1 MCGSRAAQR
10 RSDEGDL
17 KQPIPFGKY
26 FLLERINVGGMAE
39 VFKAKATGVEGF
51 ERLVAVKRILP
62 SIAEDEEFITMF
74 VDEAKIAVQLTH
86 ANIAQI
92 FDLGRVEGSFFI
104 ALEYVHGK
112 DLRAIF
118 NRTRQRGELLPI
130 PMSCYSVMKLCE
142 GLDYAHIK
150 RDSSGDFLN
159 LVHRD
164 VSPQNILVSYEGEVK
179 IIDFGIAKAAGK
191 AGRTQA
197 GILKGKFGYMSPEQV
212 LGLEIDRRSDVF
224 GVGICLYELLT
235 GERLFVAESDFATL
249 EKVRSVD
256 VMPPS
261 TYNRRI
267 PEELEQIVMR
277 ALARD
282 RDQRYQTALQ
292 LHDELQAFMHT
303 SGNLFS
309 RKDLSGYMHRVFSEE
324 IERESARD
332 QEYSQLGTPNFVAE
346 PSGLEVFDEID
357 PVSTVSALH
366 AQPAGQLP
374 PPNVPSSVSRPRKA
388 TLLGIPPVAAR
399 PTGKIAP
406 SVPRLVPRLQSVPPS
421 ASVPSRSTAASS
433 PRLDSLPPM
442 VARPRSAPPGL
453 QSSPGL
459 PVAPQY
465 TPPLD
470 PRAPRAPS
478 GAGMEWDDEELSTQ
492 IYDKP
497 DEHSLA
503 FVFSGQKSADSL
515 PSAPPEALIAPA
527 LHEPPQPFAP
537 PPRSFRP
544 EPALPAPQSPTFEI
558 PPWEQK
564 SKTSPAVVSV
574 LVVMG
579 IIAAIVIGL
588 VVFGGA
594 DPGNVHFATI
604 PNKVAVA
611 VDDQPVASTSSPF
624 VLAQLTPNVT
634 HTIAVTQP
642 GYRPWSTKVEL
653 QSGQTLQLPTVKL
666 ERIESGFSIDSDPPG
681 ATVLV
686 DGQKLGETP
695 VRLIDL
701 SPGEHTVRLEREG
714 HAPWDSV
721 LHVSTGTVLPLQTVS
736 LQSLAP
742 PPPVG
747 RTRGSS
753 SSSSA
758 SSGTLSASDASARH
772 RTREPSDSDD
782 TGEPAPTHTSHRSS
796 SSSSAEPSEPAP
808 APAPAEDEPEPAASA
823 PAASASST
831 GPGTLRVNSRPW
843 AQVFV
848 DGKLI
853 GVTPQRSIS
862 LPAGPHTLL
871 LVNDEFNI
879 RKTIEVEIKPGQVTT
894 QVMNLAE

>member
-1 MCGSRAAQR
+1 
-10 RSDEGDL
+10 L

-130 PMSCYSVMKLCE
+130 PMSCYAVMKLCE
-142 GLDYAHIK
+142 GLDYAHNK
-150 RDSSGDFLN
+150 RDASGDFLN

-164 VSPQNILVSYEGEVK
+164 VSPQNILISYEGEVK

-212 LGLEIDRRSDVF
+212 LGLDIDRRSDVF

-309 RKDLSGYMHRVFSEE
+309 RKDLSGYMHRVFAEE
-324 IERESARD
+324 IERETARD
-332 QEYSQLGTPNFVAE
+332 QEYAQLGTPNFVAE

-366 AQPAGQLP
+366 AQPFAQA
-374 PPNVPSSVSRPRKA
+374 PSPSVAPAPVSRPRKS
-388 TLLGIPPVAAR
+388 TLLGIPQVAGR
-399 PTGKIAP
+399 PGGKVAP
-406 SVPRLVPRLQSVPPS
+406 SVPRLVPRLQSIPPQGGVP
-421 ASVPSRSTAASS
+421 ARAAISTQRIDSS
-433 PRLDSLPPM
+433 PPAAARIESMPPK
-442 VARPRSAPPGL
+442 P
-453 QSSPGL
+453 QSSPGM
-459 PVAPQY
+459 PGSQF

-470 PRAPRAPS
+470 PRVPRAPANAS
-478 GAGMEWDDEELSTQ
+478 MEWDDEELSTQ

-497 DEHSLA
+497 DDHSLA
-503 FVFSGQKSADSL
+503 FMFGATVKSPESL
-515 PSAPPEALIAPA
+515 PSAPPDALIAPA
-527 LHEPPQPFAP
+527 VLPQDVPPPAAAP
-537 PPRSFRP
+537 PRR
-544 EPALPAPQSPTFEI
+544 PAPMPAPMAPAFPASQHATVEI

-564 SKTSPAVVSV
+564 SKTSPAIVAV
-574 LVVMG
+574 LVVVG
-579 IIAAIVIGL
+579 IIALIVTGL
-588 VVFGGA
+588 VVFGKP
-594 DPGNVHFATI
+594 DPGNVHFATV
-604 PNKVAVA
+604 PSKVSVA
-611 VDDQPVASTSSPF
+611 VDGKPLASATSPF
-624 VLAQLTPNVT
+624 VIAQLPPNVE
-634 HTIAVTQP
+634 HTIAVSQQ
-642 GYRPWSTKVEL
+642 GYRPWTTKVEL
-653 QSGQTLQLPTVKL
+653 APGQTLQLPTVTL
-666 ERIESGFSIDSDPPG
+666 ERIETGFAVDSEPQG
-681 ATVLV
+681 ATVFV
-686 DGQKLGETP
+686 DGTRMGETP
-695 VRLIDL
+695 VRLTDL
-701 SPGEHTVRLEREG
+701 PPGEHKIRLEREG

-721 LHVSTGTVLPLQTVS
+721 LHTSTGTVLPLSTVS
-736 LQSLAP
+736 LQPLPTP
-742 PPPVG
+742 PTSG
-747 RTRGSS
+747 RRSS
-753 SSSSA
+753 S
-758 SSGTLSASDASARH
+758 SSGTLSASEASSRH
-772 RTREPSDSDD
+772 RARESASSDD
-782 TGEPAPTHTSHRSS
+782 GDTSQPVPTSTSRRSS
-796 SSSSAEPSEPAP
+796 AA
-808 APAPAEDEPEPAASA
+808 AEPEPDPADESSDLAPPPAAAHEA
-823 PAASASST
+823 PAHTAEEPAAAAT

-848 DGKLI
+848 DGKLV
-853 GVTPQRSIS
+853 GVTPQRGIS
-862 LPAGPHTLL
+862 LAPGSHTLM
-871 LVNDEFNI
+871 LVNDEFSI
-879 RKTIEVEIKPGQVTT
+879 RKTVPIEIKSGEITT
-894 QVMNLAE
+894 QVLNLAE

>member
-1 MCGSRAAQR
+1 
-10 RSDEGDL
+10 L

-104 ALEYVHGK
+104 ALEYVNGK

-118 NRTRQRGELLPI
+118 NRNRQRGEILPV

-142 GLDYAHIK
+142 GLDYAHNK
-150 RDSSGDFLN
+150 RDANGDFLN

-164 VSPQNILVSYEGEVK
+164 VSPQNIIISYEGEVK

-212 LGLEIDRRSDVF
+212 LGLDIDRRSDVF

-282 RDQRYQTALQ
+282 RDERYQTALQ

-309 RKDLSGYMHRVFSEE
+309 RKDLSGYMHRVFAEE

-332 QEYSQLGTPNFVAE
+332 SEYAQLGTPNFVAE

-366 AQPAGQLP
+366 AQPVQAPSAPSLP
-374 PPNVPSSVSRPRKA
+374 PTVSRPRKA
-388 TLLGIPPVAAR
+388 TLLGIPQVAAR
-399 PTGKIAP
+399 PTGKAAP
-406 SVPRLVPRLQSVPPS
+406 SVPRLVPRLQSVPPQAGVPAR
-421 ASVPSRSTAASS
+421 ASASS
-433 PRLDSLPPM
+433 PQLNGPQPR
-442 VARPRSAPPGL
+442 VARPQSAPPKVPTPA
-453 QSSPGL
+453 SNPSL
-459 PVAPQY
+459 PHY

-478 GAGMEWDDEELSTQ
+478 GASMEWDDEELSTQ

-497 DEHSLA
+497 DEASFA
-503 FVFSGQKSADSL
+503 FVFDKKQRSADSL
-515 PSAPPEALIAPA
+515 PSAPPAALIAPVLQA
-527 LHEPPQPFAP
+527 SPPLQPMAAFAP
-537 PPRSFRP
+537 PTSQFVA
-544 EPALPAPQSPTFEI
+544 EPTLTVQPAEI
-558 PPWEQK
+558 PPWEK
-564 SKTSPAVVSV
+564 GRASPAVVAV
-574 LVVMG
+574 LIVVG
-579 IIAAIVIGL
+579 IVATIVLGL
-588 VVFGGA
+588 LLFGGS
-594 DPGNVHFATI
+594 DPGDVHFATV
-604 PNKVAVA
+604 PNKVSVA
-611 VDDQPVASTSSPF
+611 VDGQPVGSTTSPF
-624 VLAQLTPNVT
+624 VLAQMTAGVA
-634 HTIAVTQP
+634 HTITVTQP
-642 GYRPWSTKVEL
+642 GYRSWTTKVEL
-653 QSGQTLQLPTVKL
+653 QPGQTLQLPTVNL
-666 ERIESGFSIDSDPPG
+666 ERIETGFSIDSEPPG
-681 ATVLV
+681 ASVLV
-686 DGQKLGETP
+686 DGNKVAETP
-695 VRLIDL
+695 ARLIDL
-701 SPGEHTVRLEREG
+701 RPGEHQVRLEREG

-736 LQSLAP
+736 LQVLTPAP
-742 PPPVG
+742 TTPTRG
-747 RTRGSS
+747 RGSS
-753 SSSSA
+753 SSSS
-758 SSGTLSASDASARH
+758 SSGSDSSTRRRGHHDSADADDTSEPATSSRHARASEPEAAEP
-772 RTREPSDSDD
+772 EPSAA
-782 TGEPAPTHTSHRSS
+782 EPVHEKPAP
-796 SSSSAEPSEPAP
+796 EPAP
-808 APAPAEDEPEPAASA
+808 AQAGESHAS
-823 PAASASST
+823 

-862 LPAGPHTLL
+862 LPAGTHTLQ
-871 LVNDEFNI
+871 LVNDDFGI
-879 RKTIEVEIKPGQVTT
+879 KRTVQVEIKPGEITT
-894 QVMNLAE
+894 QVLNLE

>member
-1 MCGSRAAQR
+1 VDNDRAR
-10 RSDEGDL
+10 LPRSHEGDL

-112 DLRAIF
+112 DMRAIF
-118 NRTRQRGELLPI
+118 NRGRQRGELLPI
-130 PMSCYSVMKLCE
+130 PMSCYSIMKLCE

-150 RDSSGDFLN
+150 RDSNGEFLN

-164 VSPQNILVSYEGEVK
+164 VSPQNILISYEGEVK

-249 EKVRSVD
+249 EKVREVD

-282 RDQRYQTALQ
+282 REQRYQTALQ

-309 RKDLSGYMHRVFSEE
+309 RKDLSAYMHRVFAEE

-357 PVSTVSALH
+357 PVSTVSALS
-366 AQPAGQLP
+366 AQPAAHG
-374 PPNVPSSVSRPRKA
+374 PSPTVTAPVSRPRKA
-388 TLLGIPPVAAR
+388 TLLGIPHVAAR
-399 PTGKIAP
+399 PTGKVAP
-406 SVPRLVPRLQSVPPS
+406 SVPRLVPRLQSVPPQAGVPAR
-421 ASVPSRSTAASS
+421 ASIASS
-433 PRLDSLPPM
+433 PRLDSLQPSA
-442 VARPRSAPPGL
+442 ARPQSAPGL
-453 QSSPGL
+453 QPAPGV
-459 PVAPQY
+459 PSAPHY

-478 GAGMEWDDEELSTQ
+478 GASMEWDDEELSTQ

-497 DEHSLA
+497 DEASLA
-503 FVFSGQKSADSL
+503 FVFGTQVKSADSL
-515 PSAPPEALIAPA
+515 PSAPPAALIAPP
-527 LHEPPQPFAP
+527 LLTSQPLLAAAP
-537 PPRSFRP
+537 LPFRA
-544 EPALPAPQSPTFEI
+544 EPALPFAQEPEI

-564 SKTSPAVVSV
+564 SKTSPAVVAV
-574 LVVMG
+574 LVVVG
-579 IIAAIVIGL
+579 IIAAIVLGL
-588 VVFGGA
+588 LVFGGSN
-594 DPGNVHFATI
+594 PSNVHFATV
-604 PNKVAVA
+604 PNKVSVA
-611 VDDQPVASTSSPF
+611 VDGQPIASTTSPF
-624 VLAQLTPNVT
+624 VLAQLTPNVA
-634 HTIAVTQP
+634 HSISVTQP
-642 GYRPWSTKVEL
+642 GYRPWTTRVEL
-653 QSGQTLQLPTVKL
+653 DPGQTLQLPTVNL
-666 ERIESGFSIDSDPPG
+666 ERIESGFSIDSEPPG
-681 ATVLV
+681 ASVLV
-686 DGQKLGETP
+686 DGKKVGETP
-695 VRLIDL
+695 ARLIDL
-701 SPGEHTVRLEREG
+701 PPGEHQVRLEREG
-714 HAPWDSV
+714 HAPWDNV
-721 LHVSTGTVLPLQTVS
+721 LRVSTGTVLPLQTVS
-736 LQSLAP
+736 LQSLTP
-742 PPPVG
+742 PAVVAG
-747 RTRGSS
+747 RSR
-753 SSSSA
+753 SA
-758 SSGTLSASDASARH
+758 GSSGTTSASDSSTRH
-772 RTREPSDSDD
+772 RSRESTDVSDGS
-782 TGEPAPTHTSHRSS
+782 EPAPSTRRSRGA
-796 SSSSAEPSEPAP
+796 AEPEPTSDAVAAPPEPEPEPAP
-808 APAPAEDEPEPAASA
+808 APSHAAPASTG
-823 PAASASST
+823 T

-862 LPAGPHTLL
+862 LPAGPHTLV

-879 RKTIEVEIKPGQVTT
+879 RKTVQVEIKPGEISTH
-894 QVMNLAE
+894 VMNLAE

>member
-1 MCGSRAAQR
+1 MDKVRAR
-10 RSDEGDL
+10 LPCSDEGDL

-112 DLRAIF
+112 DMRAIF
-118 NRTRQRGELLPI
+118 NRGRQRGELLPI
-130 PMSCYSVMKLCE
+130 PMSCYSIMKLCE

-150 RDSSGDFLN
+150 RDSNGEFLN

-164 VSPQNILVSYEGEVK
+164 VSPQNILISYEGEVK

-309 RKDLSGYMHRVFSEE
+309 RKDLSAYMHRVFAEE

-332 QEYSQLGTPNFVAE
+332 QEYAQLGTPNFVAE

-357 PVSTVSALH
+357 PVSTVSVVS
-366 AQPAGQLP
+366 AQPAAAA
-374 PPNVPSSVSRPRKA
+374 PSPMIPAPARPRKA
-388 TLLGIPPVAAR
+388 TLLGIPHVAAR
-399 PTGKIAP
+399 PTGKVAP
-406 SVPRLVPRLQSVPPS
+406 SVPRLVPRLQSVPPQAGAPAR
-421 ASVPSRSTAASS
+421 ASVASS
-433 PRLDSLPPM
+433 PHLDSLQPSA
-442 VARPRSAPPGL
+442 ARPLSTPDLQTEPGT
-453 QSSPGL
+453 
-459 PVAPQY
+459 PVGPQY

-470 PRAPRAPS
+470 PRAPRVPSS

-497 DEHSLA
+497 DEASLA
-503 FVFSGQKSADSL
+503 FVFGSHGKSADSL
-515 PSAPPEALIAPA
+515 PSAPPAALIAPA
-527 LHEPPQPFAP
+527 LIAPQPPLGAANLP
-537 PPRSFRP
+537 FRT
-544 EPALPAPQSPTFEI
+544 ESAFVVEQLPEI

-564 SKTSPAVVSV
+564 GKTSPAVVAV
-574 LVVMG
+574 LVVVG
-579 IIAAIVIGL
+579 IIAAIVLGL
-588 VVFGGA
+588 LVFGGS
-594 DPGNVHFATI
+594 DPSNVHFATV
-604 PNKVAVA
+604 PNKVSVA
-611 VDDQPVASTSSPF
+611 VDGQPIASTTSPF
-624 VLAQLTPNVT
+624 VLAQLTPNVA
-634 HTIAVTQP
+634 HSISVSQP
-642 GYRPWSTKVEL
+642 GYRPWTTRVEL
-653 QSGQTLQLPTVKL
+653 EPGQTLQLPTVNL
-666 ERIESGFSIDSDPPG
+666 ERVESGFSIDSDPPG
-681 ATVLV
+681 ASVLI
-686 DGQKLGETP
+686 DGTKVGETP

-701 SPGEHTVRLEREG
+701 EPGEHQVRLEREG
-714 HAPWDSV
+714 HAPWDNV
-721 LHVSTGTVLPLQTVS
+721 LRVSTGTVLPLQTVS
-736 LQSLAP
+736 LQSLTPPAP
-742 PPPVG
+742 VVAG
-747 RTRGSS
+747 RSR
-753 SSSSA
+753 
-758 SSGTLSASDASARH
+758 SGTLSASDGGPRRRA
-772 RTREPSDSDD
+772 REPAAAANDS
-782 TGEPAPTHTSHRSS
+782 
-796 SSSSAEPSEPAP
+796 SEPAP
-808 APAPAEDEPEPAASA
+808 STRQARKPVEPEPEPEPAVAVA
-823 PAASASST
+823 APPEPEPPPAASHTTSASTKS

-848 DGKLI
+848 DGKLY

-871 LVNDEFNI
+871 LVNEEFKI
-879 RKTIEVEIKPGQVTT
+879 RKTIQVEIKPGEVTT
-894 QVMNLAE
+894 QVMTLAE